1 LSLELPA
8 DPSNVFSVLT
18 KTSTAS
24 DGTMVMDEPK
34 TERAAD
40 RPAGETPASTAKK
53 ELTIYLDGKF
63 VPEADAKVSV
73 FDHGL
78 LYGDGI
84 FEGIRFYNGRVFRLE
99 EHLERLWDS
108 ARSICLEIPMGRGE
122 MTEALLETIRR
133 NDLREGYIRL
143 IVTRGVG
150 NLGLNP
156 AQCKRPSVIIIATT
170 IALYPKEVCEAG
182 LTVVTCATRR
192 TSPASLNPAV
202 KSLNYLNNVMA
213 RIEANLAGA
222 DEALML
228 NEAGNVAECTADNVF
243 IIKRDQI
250 FTPPISAGALRGIT
264 RSVVFDIA
272 AELGLELTEA
282 DITRHDVF
290 VADECFLT
298 GTAAELIP
306 VIKADGRMIGAG
318 KPGPITTRMIKRFR
332 ELARGTGT
340 PIFE

>member
-1 LSLELPA
+1 MKTTDA
-8 DPSNVFSVLT
+8 D
-18 KTSTAS
+18 A
-24 DGTMVMDEPK
+24 MVIDEPK
-34 TERAAD
+34 PREKTGKAVKPAVDSRARA
-40 RPAGETPASTAKK
+40 TSTTK
-53 ELTIYLDGKF
+53 ESKIYVDGKF
-63 VPEADAKVSV
+63 YAEADAKVSV

-99 EHLERLWDS
+99 EHIDRLWDS
-108 ARSICLEIPMGRGE
+108 ARSICLEIPMSKRE
-122 MTEALLETIRR
+122 MTEALLETIRQ
-133 NDLREGYIRL
+133 NDLRDGYIRQ

-156 AQCKRPSVIIIATT
+156 AQCKRPSVIIIVAQ
-170 IALYPKEVCEAG
+170 IALYPESVYQNG

-192 TSPASLNPAV
+192 TNPGALNPAV

-228 NEAGNVAECTADNVF
+228 NDAGNVAECTADNVF
-243 IIKRDQI
+243 IIKRGQI
-250 FTPPISAGALRGIT
+250 FTPPIAAGALRGIT

-272 AELGLELTEA
+272 AELGLKITET

-290 VADECFLT
+290 IADECFLS

-306 VIKADGRMIGAG
+306 VIKADGRVIGNG
-318 KPGPITTRMIKRFR
+318 KPGSITARMIGRFR
-332 ELARGTGT
+332 ELTRETGT
-340 PIFE
+340 PIFA

>member
-1 LSLELPA
+1 
-8 DPSNVFSVLT
+8 
-18 KTSTAS
+18 
-24 DGTMVMDEPK
+24 MVMDEP
-34 TERAAD
+34 TSGASPNAAVK
-40 RPAGETPASTAKK
+40 PASEGASSTGAAKSE
-53 ELTIYLDGKF
+53 ELTIYLDGEF
-63 VPEADAKVSV
+63 LPQSEAKVSV

-99 EHLERLWDS
+99 EHHDRLWDS
-108 ARSICLEIPMGRGE
+108 ARSICLEIPMSKEE
-122 MTEALLETIRR
+122 MTDALLETIRQ
-133 NDLREGYIRL
+133 NGLRDGYIRQ

-156 AQCKRPSVIIIATT
+156 VGCKRPSVIIIAAT
-170 IALYPKEVCEAG
+170 ISLYPEEVYRNG
-182 LTVVTCATRR
+182 LTIVTCATRR
-192 TSPASLNPAV
+192 SGAATLNPAV

-228 NEAGNVAECTADNVF
+228 NDAGNVAECTADNVF
-243 IIKRDQI
+243 IIKKGQI

-264 RSVVFDIA
+264 RGVVFEIA
-272 AELGLELTEA
+272 AELGVKITET

-298 GTAAELIP
+298 GTAAEVIP
-306 VIKADGRMIGAG
+306 VIKADGRPIGTG
-318 KPGPITTRMIKRFR
+318 KPGPITGKTIARFR
-332 ELARGTGT
+332 ELVRASGT
-340 PIFE
+340 PIYS

>member
-1 LSLELPA
+1 ML
-8 DPSNVFSVLT
+8 
-18 KTSTAS
+18 
-24 DGTMVMDEPK
+24 DEPK
-34 TERAAD
+34 RSGAISKAAVK
-40 RPAGETPASTAKK
+40 PANETNSNSSTPATK

-84 FEGIRFYNGRVFRLE
+84 FEGIRFYNGRVFKLE

-108 ARSICLEIPMGRGE
+108 ARSICLEIPIDRGE

-133 NDLREGYIRL
+133 NGLREGYIRL
-143 IVTRGVG
+143 VVTRGVG

-156 AQCKRPSVIIIATT
+156 VQCKHPSVFIIATT
-170 IALYPKEVCEAG
+170 IALYPKEVYESG

-192 TSPASLNPAV
+192 TGAAALNPAV

-213 RIEANLAGA
+213 RIEANLANA

-243 IIKRDQI
+243 IVKRGQI
-250 FTPPISAGALRGIT
+250 FTPPIAAGALRGIT
-264 RSVVFDIA
+264 RAVVFDIA
-272 AELGLELTEA
+272 AELNVKITET

-306 VIKADGRMIGAG
+306 VIKADGRQIGDG
-318 KPGPITTRMIKRFR
+318 KPGSITARMIGRFR
-332 ELARGTGT
+332 ELTRETGT
-340 PIFE
+340 PIFA